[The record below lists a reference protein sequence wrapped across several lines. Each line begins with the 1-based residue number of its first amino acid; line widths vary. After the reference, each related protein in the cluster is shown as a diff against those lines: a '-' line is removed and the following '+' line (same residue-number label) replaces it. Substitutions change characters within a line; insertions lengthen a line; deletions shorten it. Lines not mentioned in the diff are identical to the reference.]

1 MIQTKAFTAPEMKIF
16 NRFERQEL
24 SQFSTLSL
32 QCKEVLSN
40 FSCSSLPAQGCNYL
54 SNSSVKAAKALKTK
68 AFPFI
73 TLKHF
78 SVFFFSMTPQIAES
92 EVLKY
97 CGLFVWT
104 IGRKVRDGTEFTAAC
119 MLHVTENAL

>member
-1 MIQTKAFTAPEMKIF
+1 M
-16 NRFERQEL
+16 
-24 SQFSTLSL
+24 
-32 QCKEVLSN
+32 
-40 FSCSSLPAQGCNYL
+40 PAQRCNHL
-54 SNSSVKAAKALKTK
+54 NNSSVKAAKALKTK

-97 CGLFVWT
+97 CGLFVGT
-104 IGRKVRDGTEFTAAC
+104 IGWKVRDGTEFTAAC